1 MKTAKLFRNG
11 KSQAVRL
18 PKEFSFHGTEVY
30 VKRIGRDLIL
40 TPKDDPW
47 ESLIRSLDGFTADF
61 MSERVQPKAEKR
73 EKL

>member
-18 PKEFSFHGTEVY
+18 PKEFSFHGSEVY
-30 VKRIGRDLIL
+30 VKRVGRDLIL
-40 TPKDDPW
+40 IPKDDPW
-47 ESLIRSLDGFTADF
+47 ESLIASLDGFTADF
-61 MSERVQPKAEKR
+61 MSERIQLEAENR